1 MNTFTTTLKTAK
13 ILLAATL
20 FSSLSL
26 VSQAQTTT
34 GKIIGTI
41 GDDNQK
47 PVESATISLLNAKD
61 STSAGSTASD
71 KTGHFHFDNIKEGK
85 YLVSASSVGHSTSF
99 SPFFDVSAG
108 NAVIALKPLIMRS
121 VAKDLKEVAVIGK
134 KPLFEQKADRMVVN
148 VDASPSNAGATAMEV
163 LEKSPGITVDK
174 DDNISLK
181 GKQNVTIMID
191 NKPTYMTAAQLA
203 SYLKSLPA
211 SAIDQ
216 IEIMTNPSSRYDAS
230 GNSGIINLKT
240 KKNKTKGFNG
250 NISLSHTQGIYPKPS
265 GSINLNYR
273 NGKTNFFL
281 NGGYSHWEG
290 YQNLDI
296 TRKYLDATP
305 AKTINSIFTQ
315 QTRMKFVNP
324 SINLKFGMD
333 YYLTNKTT
341 LGFVVSGFQDKE
353 HHTGTSN
360 ILLMDPNN
368 VVDSIVHSPSR
379 INTTWKNGSINLNF
393 RHQFDSTGRELTADA
408 DYVHYTSSSDQHF
421 DNITYTPDMVKKNET
436 TLLGDLPSSISIS
449 SFKTDYSHPI
459 SKDFKL
465 EAGLKTSYV
474 TTDNTA
480 GYYNLINNVPEVDT
494 TKTNRFKYDE
504 NINAAYISLNKQ
516 VKKWGIQAGL
526 RYENTNYSGHQL
538 GNGTVTNRDSSFRKS
553 YSSLFPT
560 LYISYQANKKN
571 SFSLNYGRRIDRP
584 AYQDLNPFLFF
595 LDQYTYQAG
604 NPYLQPQF
612 THNVELA
619 HTYNNFLT
627 TTLNYSNT
635 KNFFTETFEQ
645 QGHATIVR
653 RGNIG
658 SMQNAGIAISAN
670 VPITKW
676 WTSILYTNVNYSEFK
691 GPLYGENIDVSAT
704 NLTMNMNNQFTFSHG
719 WGAEISGFYRTKGVE
734 GQVIVNPMGQAS
746 TTVSKKVFSDKG
758 SVKLGIRDIFY
769 TQQVK
774 GYINFQQTEATFHN
788 SRDSRVVTL
797 SFNYRFGKPLK
808 STAGKRNSGAGD
820 EQNRVKAGGGN

>member
-1 MNTFTTTLKTAK
+1 MHSFKSILTAS
-13 ILLAATL
+13 LLVTL
-20 FSSLSL
+20 FSLSL
-26 VSQAQTTT
+26 TTQAQTHNS
-34 GKIIGTI
+34 KIIGTI
-41 GDDNQK
+41 GDDSQK
-47 PVESATISLLNAKD
+47 PVESATVSLLNAKD
-61 STSAGSTASD
+61 SSGAGSTASD
-71 KTGHFHFDNIKEGK
+71 KTGHFHFDNIQTGR
-85 YLVSASSVGHSTSF
+85 YLVSASSVGHTTSF
-99 SPFFDVSAG
+99 SPLFEVAEG
-108 NAVIALKPLIMRS
+108 NAVIALKPLVIKTL
-121 VAKDLKEVAVIGK
+121 AKELKEVAVVGK
-134 KPLFEQKADRMVVN
+134 RPLFEQKADKMVVN

-181 GKQNVTIMID
+181 GKQNVMIMID

-203 SYLKSLPA
+203 SYLKGLPA

-216 IEIMTNPSSRYDAS
+216 IEIMTNPSAKYDAA

-250 NISLSHTQGIYPKPS
+250 NLSLNQTQGVYPKPS
-265 GSINLNYR
+265 GSLNLNYR

-281 NGGYSHWEG
+281 NGGYSKWEG
-290 YQNLDI
+290 YQILDI
-296 TRKYLDATP
+296 TRKYLDPGA
-305 AKTINSIFTQ
+305 AKTVNSIFTQ
-315 QTRMKFVNP
+315 RTQMKFDNP
-324 SINLKFGMD
+324 GFNIKFGMD
-333 YYLTNKTT
+333 YYLTDKTT
-341 LGFVVSGFQDKE
+341 IGFVVSGFQDNE
-353 HHTGTSN
+353 HNTSSSN
-360 ILLMDPNN
+360 IFLRDANN
-368 VVDSIVHSPSR
+368 VVDSIVYSPSK
-379 INTTWKNGSINLNF
+379 IKTTWKNGSVNLNF
-393 RHQFDSTGRELTADA
+393 RRTFDSTGRELSADI
-408 DYVHYTSSSDQHF
+408 DYVRYTSSSSQHF
-421 DNITYTPDMVKKNET
+421 DNITYYPDMTKKGET
-436 TLLGDLPSSISIS
+436 TLLGDLPSTINIS

-459 SKDFKL
+459 SKDLKL

-480 GYYNLINNVPEVDT
+480 GYFNLVNGVSEVDT

-516 VKKWGIQAGL
+516 YKKWSFQAGL

-538 GNGTVTNRDSSFRKS
+538 GNGTETNKDSTFRRS
-553 YSSLFPT
+553 YGSLFPT
-560 LYISYQANKKN
+560 TYISYQANKKN
-571 SFSLNYGRRIDRP
+571 SFTLNYGRRIDRP

-612 THNVELA
+612 THNVELS

-627 TTLNYSNT
+627 TTLNYSYT
-635 KNFFTETFEQ
+635 KDFFSETFEQ
-645 QGHATIVR
+645 EGHATIVR

-658 SMQNAGIAISAN
+658 SRQSAGIAVSAN
-670 VPITKW
+670 VPVTKW
-676 WTSILYTNVNYSEFK
+676 WTSILYSNLNYNEFK

-704 NLTMNMNNQFTFSHG
+704 NLTLNLNNQFTFPHG
-719 WGAEISGFYRTKGVE
+719 WGTEISGFYRTKGVE
-734 GQVIVNPMGQAS
+734 GQIIVNPMGQA
-746 TTVSKKVFSDKG
+746 TATLSKKVFSDKG

-788 SRDSRVVTL
+788 SRDSRVVVL

-808 STAGKRNSGAGD
+808 STAGRRNNGAGD